1 MVLMKKLASISTNN
15 AGEGKKILV
24 FIARQHF
31 SVAIMQQISALK

>member
-15 AGEGKKILV
+15 AGEGKKNLG

-31 SVAIMQQISALK
+31 FVAHVQQNGAAK